1 MTRMSSKVLI
11 IGNGF
16 VGSKLTEHLR
26 MNNKFNVRQ
35 VSGLKYFD
43 PASFNSNLVSV
54 LQTFLPNYV
63 INCVGY
69 TGTPNVD
76 ACESNK
82 EAVFHL
88 NVTIP
93 TLIASLCTSY
103 SSKFI
108 NISSGCI
115 YNGYEKD
122 FTETDEPNNGL
133 TNPDSSW
140 YSKTKH
146 ACELALKNYSGAF
159 NFRIRMPVTGKIS
172 ESKNYLTK
180 ILKYNN
186 LINFK
191 NSKTIVN
198 DLLGFV
204 SYFIRRDEIT
214 GGFPSGNYNVVNPN
228 PLDTKQIVS
237 ILDDFNLW
245 NPNWKWINLEKLYES
260 TACKRSNCV
269 LDASYAM
276 DVTGYVFPTEEASI
290 RKELHKPNA

>member
-1 MTRMSSKVLI
+1 MNSKILI

-26 MNNKFNVRQ
+26 TNSEFIVHQ
-35 VSGLKYFD
+35 VSELKYFH
-43 PASFNSNLVSV
+43 PASLNNSLRS
-54 LQTFLPNYV
+54 TFTSFLPNYV

-76 ACESNK
+76 GCESNK
-82 EAVFHL
+82 SDAFHL
-88 NVTIP
+88 NVNVPTTI
-93 TLIASLCTSY
+93 ANLCVDY
-103 SSKFI
+103 SARLI
-108 NISSGCI
+108 NISSGCV
-115 YNGYEKD
+115 YDGYENI
-122 FTETDEPNNGL
+122 FTEIDEPNYGL

-146 ACELALKNYSGAF
+146 ACELALKNYSNVF
-159 NFRIRMPVTGKIS
+159 NFRIRMPVTGNVS

-186 LINFK
+186 LINFT
-191 NSKTIVN
+191 NSKTVIN

-204 SYFIRRDEIT
+204 GSFINRDKYV
-214 GGFPSGNYNVVNPN
+214 GGFPSGNYNIVNPD

-245 NPNWKWINLEKLYES
+245 NPNWNWIELDELYKS
-260 TACKRSNCV
+260 TSCKRSNCE
-269 LDASYAM
+269 LDSSYAM
-276 DVTGYVFPTEEASI
+276 ETTGFVIPTEEASI
-290 RKELHKPNA
+290 REALERHA